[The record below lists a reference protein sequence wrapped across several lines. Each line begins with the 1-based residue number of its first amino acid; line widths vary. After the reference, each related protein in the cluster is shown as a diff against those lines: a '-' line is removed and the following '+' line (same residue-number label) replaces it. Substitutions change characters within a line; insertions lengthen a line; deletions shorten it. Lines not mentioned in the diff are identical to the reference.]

1 MTRAISISAIPRD
14 ALCAIALLFVLTGA
28 ACKPGD
34 ADSSHGPGIPLT
46 PLQVG
51 EDARFDAAAAALR
64 SCTDLTLREGLPHHL
79 FERAAFD
86 DERSAKST
94 EVRHGEFFYV
104 APIPIGVTDVEAIRA
119 VLSDPSG
126 FAERDPDEAKLC
138 GGFHAD
144 YAVTWSASGAPY
156 EMHVCFG
163 SNEANLYTT
172 SGLVSLD
179 LISVPDS
186 AKAILKDFRAQ
197 RPPRR

>member
-1 MTRAISISAIPRD
+1 MTGAKSTSAKPRG
-14 ALCAIALLFVLTGA
+14 ALGAIALLFVLTGA
-28 ACKPGD
+28 ACD
-34 ADSSHGPGIPLT
+34 SHGEDDPFGGVLT
-46 PLQVG
+46 PTPLRVG
-51 EDARFDAAAAALR
+51 DNERFDAAAAALR
-64 SCTDLTLREGLPHHL
+64 SCTDLTLHEGLPHRL
-79 FERAAFD
+79 FERATFE

-104 APIPIGVTDVEAIRA
+104 APIPIGLTDVEAICA

-126 FAERDPDEAKLC
+126 FAERDPDVAKLC

-163 SNEANLYTT
+163 CNEANLYTT

-197 RPPRR
+197 RPPRW